1 MQTYFMTITNEIKFQ
16 ILTLTDENHAD
27 RLMRQ
32 LGSFRLP
39 ILLYQQNQPGES
51 LFNTYF
57 ELVFEDIPS
66 LKRLYPH
73 LIDAQ
78 RENGG
83 DFLSLQYK
91 GQIYDGYI
99 GSIVW
104 NNMTYRLFIMD
115 LRVEYAQLLQH
126 QEKYLLVDLVHKT
139 SDFVALADEN
149 GNFVYIN
156 EAGLKLLGMAP
167 DDVHI
172 LNVWDLHDHQELA
185 QILEGGKQSDGSF
198 SWVGHVKIRTYAGK
212 WLFVSQSITSHTC
225 EGKRYYASV
234 MRDMSLLKRIEE
246 QVAQATEKINQ
257 TVASRTEEI
266 QELNIQLL
274 HEIEASE
281 RMRYM
286 LQEREQRL
294 STIIETTLDGFFRL
308 DQQLHIAR
316 TNRAFKALI
325 GAKFKELEGER
336 IIRFIASSSK
346 LEFKQITER
355 VSKGERILAD
365 IEFQCLNGVTIM
377 CSVSLNPYFVEGQ
390 GYQGMFGFIRPL
402 NVNEMPDVGEFF

>member
-1 MQTYFMTITNEIKFQ
+1 MQTYFMTIINEIKFQ

-39 ILLYQQNQPGES
+39 ILLYNQDHPGDS
-51 LFNTYF
+51 IYNTYF
-57 ELVFEDIPS
+57 ELVFEDVPN
-66 LKRLYPH
+66 LKRLFPH
-73 LIDAQ
+73 LIDAR

-83 DFLSLQYK
+83 DFLSLQYRH
-91 GQIYDGYI
+91 QLYDGYI
-99 GSIVW
+99 GTINW
-104 NNMTYRLFIMD
+104 NNQEYRLFVMD

-139 SDFVALADEN
+139 SDFVALADEI

-156 EAGLKLLGMAP
+156 EAGLKLLGMSP

-172 LNVWDLHDHQELA
+172 LNVWDLHDHQELV

-198 SWVGHVKIRTYAGK
+198 SWVGHVKIRTHSGK
-212 WLFVSQSITSHTC
+212 WLYVSQSITSHTC
-225 EGKRYYASV
+225 DGKRYYASV
-234 MRDMSLLKRIEE
+234 MRDMSLLRRIEE
-246 QVAQATEKINQ
+246 QLAHATEKINQ
-257 TVASRTEEI
+257 TVATRTEEI

-286 LQEREQRL
+286 LKEREQSL
-294 STIIETTLDGFFRL
+294 SVIIETTLDGFFRL
-308 DQQLHIAR
+308 DQNLHIAR
-316 TNRAFKALI
+316 TNRAFKALLH
-325 GAKFKELEGER
+325 AKFKELEGER
-336 IIRFIASSSK
+336 IIRYIAASSK
-346 LEFKQITER
+346 LEFKQITDR
-355 VSKGERILAD
+355 VFKGERILAD
-365 IEFQCLNGVTIM
+365 IELQCLDGSTIN

-390 GYQGMFGFIRPL
+390 GYQGMFGFIRPINL
-402 NVNEMPDVGEFF
+402 EEMPDVGDFF